1 MWYTTIMNTK
11 QFIQTVASQDING
24 YSDAAQ
30 AIKSDWL
37 KTGRSICCKLAKALG
52 LERGSF
58 DVRVNPA
65 GIAVSGD
72 IHLHGEFVYV
82 TLEQSS
88 MGNMFYWRFCA
99 GRKDYCG
106 KQNRWESFE
115 VLNDLDTFAKKILSV
130 ENRT

>member
-1 MWYTTIMNTK
+1 MNTK
-11 QFIQTVASQDING
+11 QFIQTVQFSDING
-24 YSDAAQ
+24 YSDATQ

-37 KTGRSICCKLAKALG
+37 KTGRSLCRKLAKALG
-52 LERGSF
+52 LEKGSY
-58 DVRVNPA
+58 DIRVNPA
-65 GIAVSGD
+65 GVAGSGD

-82 TLEQSS
+82 AISQSS
-88 MGNMFYWRFCA
+88 VKGFYWRFCD

-115 VLNDLDTFAKKILSV
+115 VLKDLEGFAKKILAI